1 MAVEVE
7 PAGHGEHGSDDAV
20 AAENVPGPQ
29 GVQVGEPAVSAVVPG
44 PHAWQLSADEAP
56 GNVDAVPAGH
66 AMQAVEEVAK
76 GAMAR
81 PRKA

>member
-7 PAGHGEHGSDDAV
+7 PAGHAVHGSDDDGS
-20 AAENVPGPQ
+20 AEYVPGAH
-29 GVQVGEPAVSAVVPG
+29 GVQAGEPAVTAVVPG
-44 PHAWQLSADEAP
+44 GHDRQLSNDVAP
-56 GNVDAVPAGH
+56 GNVDADPGGQALH
-66 AMQAVEEVAK
+66 AVEEVAK